1 MSERKPRLTLLCGL
15 SASGKSQY
23 IENITWIKED
33 IREEDKS
40 VVLSTD
46 NLRKEICGSVEDQSM
61 NGVVFQKF
69 HNLIRSNLK
78 NGMDVFAEAT
88 NITMESRR
96 SILNVIKGIDC
107 EKVFVVIVKP
117 IDECK
122 KDNIDREHP
131 VPGYVIDKQARK
143 FQIPFLEEGWDKIEF
158 VDHITDINRYIF
170 KIENKWVPEEY
181 NDFDQ
186 KNPYHMESLGKHMT
200 DAYDFSKKIHNDY
213 SVLVATKY
221 HDMGKLYTQTFDED
235 GVAHYYGHEN
245 IGAYMMLVYEVANQ
259 HCLFVNHNIGDIAFY
274 INYHMLPFQW
284 KPISECDNK
293 WIKIMGH
300 KKYENLWSLH
310 IADSVASKRE
320 KGLSEALKAKRGFDN
335 EFDL

>member
-15 SASGKSQY
+15 SASGKSQHTS
-23 IENITWIKED
+23 IVANNRNSECII
-33 IREEDKS
+33 
-40 VVLSTD
+40 LSTD
-46 NLRKEICGSVEDQSM
+46 AIRANICGSVEDQSK
-61 NGVVFQKF
+61 NKEVFQTF
-69 HNLIRSNLK
+69 HSLIAKYLK
-78 NGMDVFAEAT
+78 NGIDVFAEAT
-88 NITMESRR
+88 NITMKSRR
-96 SILNVIKGIDC
+96 AILNIIKEIDC
-107 EKVFVVIVKP
+107 EKVCVVIVKP

-122 KDNIDREHP
+122 RDNVGREHP
-131 VPGYVIDKQARK
+131 VSEYVIDKQARK
-143 FQIPFLEEGWDKIEF
+143 FQIPFREEGWDKIEF
-158 VDHITDINRYIF
+158 IDHIED
-170 KIENKWVPEEY
+170 KQGCVAEIESTWVPEVY

-245 IGAYMMLVYEVANQ
+245 IGAYMMLVYEIANQ
-259 HCLFVNHNIGDIAFY
+259 HSLFVNHNIGDIAFY

-310 IADSVASKRE
+310 IADLVASKRE

>member
-1 MSERKPRLTLLCGL
+1 M
-15 SASGKSQY
+15 
-23 IENITWIKED
+23 
-33 IREEDKS
+33 
-40 VVLSTD
+40 
-46 NLRKEICGSVEDQSM
+46 
-61 NGVVFQKF
+61 
-69 HNLIRSNLK
+69 
-78 NGMDVFAEAT
+78 
-88 NITMESRR
+88 
-96 SILNVIKGIDC
+96 
-107 EKVFVVIVKP
+107 VIVKP
-117 IDECK
+117 IGECK

-131 VPGYVIDKQARK
+131 VPGHVIDKQARK
-143 FQIPFLEEGWDKIEF
+143 FQIPFLEEGWDEIKF
-158 VDHITDINRYIF
+158 VDHIHNKDKYNYRL
-170 KIENKWVPEEY
+170 ENTWIPEIY

-221 HDMGKLYTQTFDED
+221 HDMGKLYTQTFDEN

-259 HCLFVNHNIGDIAFY
+259 HSLFVNHNIGDIAFY

-300 KKYENLWSLH
+300 KKCENLWSLH
-310 IADSVASKRE
+310 IADLVASKRE
-320 KGLSEALKAKRGFDN
+320 KGLSEALRAKRGFDN

>member
-1 MSERKPRLTLLCGL
+1 MNANDKLKKWINHNYLTKGDRRMITD
-15 SASGKSQY
+15 KTKWDD
-23 IENITWIKED
+23 ENYYSK
-33 IREEDKS
+33 
-40 VVLSTD
+40 
-46 NLRKEICGSVEDQSM
+46 NFKEIMYD
-61 NGVVFQKF
+61 K
-69 HNLIRSNLK
+69 
-78 NGMDVFAEAT
+78 
-88 NITMESRR
+88 ITE
-96 SILNVIKGIDC
+96 GIDLT
-107 EKVFVVIVKP
+107 EGELKELIYDYRHIHVDEISGDDLRWVKP
-117 IDECK
+117 MTSIIKIRDKYFAIDWFKGLTEMQGDEFYDQPYEVK
-122 KDNIDREHP
+122 RVDKMVP
-131 VPGYVIDKQARK
+131 VT
-143 FQIPFLEEGWDKIEF
+143 E
-158 VDHITDINRYIF
+158 
-170 KIENKWVPEEY
+170 WVPEEY

-245 IGAYMMLVYEVANQ
+245 IGAYMILVYEVANQ